1 MTVEFTLPYPINQR
15 QKASF
20 CRQFGLNSIYAG
32 KHWAARNED
41 KKFWMHLVA
50 VELKRQQVPE
60 RYFDRPV
67 RIMFGW
73 DDGLD
78 IDNHAYM
85 GKMIVDALKG
95 HLLKDDSRKYLVSVA
110 HEFRQ
115 DGCITVRISDEE

>member
-1 MTVEFTLPYPINQR
+1 
-15 QKASF
+15 
-20 CRQFGLNSIYAG
+20 
-32 KHWAARNED
+32 
-41 KKFWMHLVA
+41 MHLVA

-67 RIMFGW
+67 RVLFCW

-95 HLLKDDSRKYLVSVA
+95 HLLQDDDRRHLVGVA

-115 DGCITVRISDEE
+115 DGRITVTISDEERLT